1 MSKCKIC
8 QKLVDGFVLMQYFNR
23 NKTHKWKWP
32 KRGGKGESEIFL
44 QGFME
49 IILRFQELGRIL
61 FEALWKSF

>member
-1 MSKCKIC
+1 MNKCKIC

-44 QGFME
+44 RCF
-49 IILRFQELGRIL
+49 IYR
-61 FEALWKSF
+61 KSLSKKDYISMYKFPTEF